1 MVDPIVWRRTA
12 ARPRMRDQDV
22 NHNTSLGV
30 FVMSN
35 TTSIIPPL
43 MFFFVWLAAF
53 GFMLHMA

>member
-1 MVDPIVWRRTA
+1 MWRRTA
-12 ARPRMRDQDV
+12 VRSQMRDQDT
-22 NHNTSLGV
+22 NDNTSLGV

-53 GFMLHMA
+53 GFMLQMA